1 MSDGTAYA
9 VTVTTDKREIYAFV
23 QRDPVYAAYAI
34 GDLEDA
40 MFADTVWRLVG
51 ADGSQRAL
59 VLLYAGLE
67 PPILLTMGEPE
78 AVAAALAGM
87 PLPGRI
93 YMAAQCEHLAAIER
107 VYDFSADRVRR
118 MVRMN
123 VTTETFRTATCGRA
137 EPALPVRRLGLTD
150 LPAIEALYRHG
161 GAYAPDAF
169 HPRQVADGVFYGVR
183 APDSARQ
190 QEDLL
195 AVAGT
200 HLIAPNWGVAAVGN
214 VFTHPAWRGRGLARL
229 VTSAVTTELLSR
241 GMLVVLNVDEGNAAA
256 IHIYESLGF
265 RTHCPYV
272 EGIGSVRVRPY
283 RTKALSIKR

>member
-23 QRDPVYAAYAI
+23 QRDRVYAAYAI
-34 GDLEDA
+34 GDLEVA
-40 MFADTVWRLVG
+40 MFADTSWYLVE
-51 ADGSQRAL
+51 ADGAARGLA
-59 VLLYAGLE
+59 LLYGGLK
-67 PPILLTMGEPE
+67 PPILLTMGEPD
-78 AVAAALAGM
+78 AVAAALAVM
-87 PLPGRI
+87 PLPECI
-93 YMAAQCEHLAAIER
+93 YMAAQCEHLPAIER

-123 VTTETFRTATCGRA
+123 VTTETFRPATCGRGD
-137 EPALPVRRLGLTD
+137 PAPTVRRLGLDD

-169 HPRQVADGVFYGVR
+169 HPRQVADGVFYGVL
-183 APDSARQ
+183 APVASSQDEA
-190 QEDLL
+190 LL

-214 VFTHPAWRGRGLARL
+214 VFTHPAWRGQGLARL
-229 VTSAVTTELLSR
+229 VTSAVTEELLSR
-241 GMLVVLNVDEGNAAA
+241 GMLVVLNVDQGNAAA
-256 IHIYESLGF
+256 IHIYESLGY

-272 EGIGSVRVRPY
+272 EGIGSVRVR
-283 RTKALSIKR
+283 

>member
-1 MSDGTAYA
+1 MSERTAYA
-9 VTVTTDKREIYAFV
+9 VTLTTDKREIYAFV

-40 MFADTVWRLVG
+40 MFADTAWYLVEANG
-51 ADGSQRAL
+51 AARGLA
-59 VLLYAGLE
+59 LLYSGLE

-78 AVAAALAGM
+78 AVAAALATM
-87 PLPGRI
+87 PLPERI
-93 YMAAQCEHLAAIER
+93 YMAAQCEHLPAIER
-107 VYDFSADRVRR
+107 VYDFSADRIRR

-123 VTTETFRTATCGRA
+123 VTAETFRAAMSGQDL
-137 EPALPVRRLGLTD
+137 PAHSVRRLGFDD

-169 HPRQVADGVFYGVR
+169 HPRQVADGVFYGVL
-183 APDSARQ
+183 APGSAWPR
-190 QEDLL
+190 EELL

-214 VFTHPAWRGRGLARL
+214 VFTHPAWRGQGLARH
-229 VTSAVTTELLSR
+229 VTSAVTQELLAR
-241 GMLVVLNVDEGNAAA
+241 GLLVVLNVDQGNAAA
-256 IHIYESLGF
+256 IHIYESLGY

-272 EGIGSVRVRPY
+272 EGIGS
-283 RTKALSIKR
+283 ALVQ